1 MRWRRELKNNNR
13 QYSVVTGKWQFE
25 RSLFAKMVTT
35 RSQTPKKAPAA
46 ASAQCTS
53 PPPPG
58 VLLPYTLP
66 LTLSGV
72 NLYSISP
79 FYTSP
84 LKLLSNFLCGAP
96 YPLAYKHF
104 RRDHQGTLNL
114 VYHCTI
120 LVLQLLCNF
129 GFLYEVRHGTVSE
142 RTRRQ
147 RVTRKRGGW
156 RSTDETLRTL
166 YTNSPPQVDERLPF
180 DLPFNVSISSLSCY
194 GWMTCLLFTQSPAW
208 TKILSSC
215 LIYFAFTVG
224 PQVAAAAFPI
234 SIHLQPFL
242 DTLVYIYFI
251 KKPTTVKMYLIIF
264 IIRVTLTELTL
275 THAGGSVQLS
285 SNFYYGFLLV
295 IAMLSHKPFTRP
307 ASGVFGIG
315 ALFGWLLAAVS
326 GDRLFFLWGAGF
338 IATALQG
345 VSHRETHEPP
355 TLPQLANIS
364 NELAHSTF
372 FPCLLLQ
379 AVGDQAMMIKED

>member
-1 MRWRRELKNNNR
+1 
-13 QYSVVTGKWQFE
+13 
-25 RSLFAKMVTT
+25 MVTT
-35 RSQTPKKAPAA
+35 RSQTPKKVPAA
-46 ASAQCTS
+46 ASAQGTS

-129 GFLYEVRHGTVSE
+129 GFLYEV
-142 RTRRQ
+142 
-147 RVTRKRGGW
+147 
-156 RSTDETLRTL
+156 
-166 YTNSPPQVDERLPF
+166 DERLPF

-208 TKILSSC
+208 TKALSSC

-251 KKPTTVKMYLIIF
+251 KKPTTVNIYLIIF

-355 TLPQLANIS
+355 TMPQLANIS